1 MSIQSP
7 KTQSTMTTSDMSK
20 TFVPIIIF
28 SIVLPIID
36 IATDLRIIIRLFS
49 GITSCVPYDDIE
61 KLNPSV
67 VYTLP
72 SVYADYVQN
81 EGGGYYCIEPIYY
94 DDTRSNECYFVHSCR
109 PGINGEK
116 LCQHEKVIWNVSYSE
131 WNDCRISD
139 DLSTF
144 CQQYPNLCK
153 SEKHTKFATLLLGE
167 YIS

>member
-1 MSIQSP
+1 MTVQGP
-7 KTQSTMTTSDMSK
+7 KTQSKMTTADMSK

-36 IATDLRIIIRLFS
+36 IVTDLRIIIRLFS
-49 GITSCVPYDDIE
+49 GIASCVPYDDIE
-61 KLNPSV
+61 KLNARVVNSNNYYFCHGSSVRYVHPSSK
-67 VYTLP
+67 P
-72 SVYADYVQN
+72 N
-81 EGGGYYCIEPIYY
+81 
-94 DDTRSNECYFVHSCR
+94 CYFVHSCR
-109 PGINGEK
+109 PGINGERW
-116 LCQHEKVIWNVSYSE
+116 CHHQEVIWNVSYSE

-167 YIS
+167 